1 MKIQAKPAEEQTDV
15 KVTSEEQTPKSVEK
29 LPVKPAEE
37 QADVQVNGDEQNAK
51 GVPED
56 VNGLEMEQVSLAD
69 GK

>member
-29 LPVKPAEE
+29 LPVKPA
-37 QADVQVNGDEQNAK
+37 DVQVNGDEQNAK